1 MTSKTM
7 LVTIVGPAGRRD
19 LSLPS
24 DAPIRELLPPLI
36 EIAGQLDEG
45 GVLDPAA
52 WTLSAT
58 GNEPLEPAGT
68 LEASGILDGQILYL
82 DRARPGHTPAP
93 PPVPPVPDDDLTPAQ
108 RTAQIL
114 PPKISK
120 GQRIGAALGAFF
132 GGPSEDGGA
141 PTPSIEYPVR
151 KEAPP
156 RPTPASL
163 TVKQK
168 QSALER
174 ARNTWR
180 SSDYIET
187 LCGMIGEPRLRRC
200 VTIAVVSPKGGVGK
214 TTITALL
221 GSLLSLLR
229 RDRIVAVDT
238 NPDYGSLG
246 RVLAPDARVF
256 VDDLLARLDQP
267 NLTLTELDAQLGR
280 AAHGLMVL
288 PAPTDPDRMAE
299 LDEAAYTKVVA
310 RLKEFVGIVMLD
322 CGTGLQEPPARAA
335 IAAADQLVLVTD
347 EQPAAASLVA
357 EAGAL
362 LGRSGRPITLVVNK
376 MPATGSMLDVDRL
389 GGYVAQARGL
399 VVVPRETA
407 AASRLAV
414 GQFEW
419 RDAPG
424 GWQTAIAELAV
435 SLIHDWRRLGLTL

>member
-1 MTSKTM
+1 M
-7 LVTIVGPAGRRD
+7 
-19 LSLPS
+19 
-24 DAPIRELLPPLI
+24 E
-36 EIAGQLDEG
+36 
-45 GVLDPAA
+45 
-52 WTLSAT
+52 
-58 GNEPLEPAGT
+58 
-68 LEASGILDGQILYL
+68 
-82 DRARPGHTPAP
+82 
-93 PPVPPVPDDDLTPAQ
+93 
-108 RTAQIL
+108 
-114 PPKISK
+114 
-120 GQRIGAALGAFF
+120 
-132 GGPSEDGGA
+132 
-141 PTPSIEYPVR
+141 
-151 KEAPP
+151 
-156 RPTPASL
+156 
-163 TVKQK
+163 QK

-299 LDEAAYTKVVA
+299 LDEAAYTKVVT

-362 LGRSGRPITLVVNK
+362 LARSGRPLTLVVNK

-389 GGYVAQARGL
+389 GGYVPQARGL